1 MKIYIC
7 LLKNKARNRI
17 IEPIILGVGDTFL
30 GAIDLCI
37 NAVPFF
43 ASKRDINS
51 IEGINNSSYYYSDK
65 QKNKLIQKFEKVK
78 SEIDQNIE
86 NLMAQNID
94 TVEKLNIALQPF
106 FKQIGVAERYCEIIE
121 AEVGAIMSNVA
132 QRLG

>member
-7 LLKNKARNRI
+7 LLKNNAINRKI
-17 IEPIILGVGDTFL
+17 PSIILGVGDTFL

-43 ASKRDINS
+43 FFFLDKRALEKIK
-51 IEGINNSSYYYSDK
+51 NSSYYSDK
-65 QKNKLIQKFEKVK
+65 DKKRYIQKFEKIK
-78 SEIDQNIE
+78 SEIDKNVE

-94 TVEKLNIALQPF
+94 TVEKLNIALQPI
-106 FKQIGVAERYCEIIE
+106 FKKIGVAERYCEIIE